1 MTSNGRAIP
10 VRPNPSLQH
19 PRLMYSAGEGFH
31 GAGNH
36 LPGLKLNEYEGRAKG
51 LSAAQK
57 RLDTQRKIG
66 KGGVLGGSGT
76 AGKTMKEVLAEVR
89 ALFGPHIER
98 C

>member
-1 MTSNGRAIP
+1 MI
-10 VRPNPSLQH
+10 
-19 PRLMYSAGEGFH
+19 GEGFH
-31 GAGNH
+31 GAGNY
-36 LPGLKLNEYEGRAKG
+36 LPGLKLNEYEGRVKG

-89 ALFGPHIER
+89 LPSGEWSDTDWGEIGCGEENTR
-98 C
+98 